1 VYKDQH
7 GDCNVPSAHTDGGS
21 PHDTFERLK
30 AYREEY
36 GKCHVPRPYND
47 GGSPHL
53 GMWVNRQRALYH
65 KGLLSPDRIDQLES
79 IGFMWK
85 LSLKDDEKW
94 ERVFQRLLVYKDQ
107 HGDCNVPSAHTDGES
122 PHLGIWVSQQRGK
135 YMLFTKTCGKVGYI
149 SQKRIDKLDSIGFV
163 WEVVRQ
169 DEYDAAWMAQFEDY
183 KAFQQKYNTTKAKI
197 LAKGSDDPITKS
209 GRWLINQI
217 VGYNRFM
224 ANKTSAITE
233 EKIKLLNST
242 GFTWS
247 LKSENHYEKWVHMY
261 FKLYIYYHYQH
272 NSTSVSEADGHNSM
286 FVKWTRQQ
294 KEDYKNGT
302 LTKLQIDLLNEL
314 DFDWN
319 LDPPPTWDDMY
330 EELVQYRIN
339 HGSTLINGYINRELR
354 RWTKQQRKDYLKGRL
369 DVDKIKKLEMLVFDW
384 NPKDSAFNA
393 MVDRL
398 ANFKKKYN
406 STVVPKVFDED
417 PPLGSFVFRQR
428 NIYGKNLSNV
438 DNENIDNDLLWS
450 IAYDLESTVIPA
462 DTHFARMKRLT
473 DLEFVWDVLES
484 QWMEMYQRLVAYNEV
499 HNTTLS
505 VERNPQDQDLRNW
518 ATHQR
523 IYQAHRKLS
532 ARRIALLN
540 DIDFVWDPL
549 DTNWN
554 EMFDRLVEFKIKN
567 NGSTMVR
574 EGYKEDPELARWVAT
589 QRRVKKQNGL
599 SPERIDRLDSIGF
612 VWAVR

>member
-1 VYKDQH
+1 LESIGFAWKIESEVLKARSRKDEVWESVFHRLVVYKEEH
-7 GDCNVPSAHTDGGS
+7 GDCNVPED
-21 PHDTFERLK
+21 
-30 AYREEY
+30 
-36 GKCHVPRPYND
+36 YND
-47 GGSPHL
+47 GGWPHL
-53 GMWVNRQRALYH
+53 GMWVGRQRSNYIQFS
-65 KGLLSPDRIDQLES
+65 KTSGNSGSMSQERIDRLNS
-79 IGFMWK
+79 I
-85 LSLKDDEKW
+85 
-94 ERVFQRLLVYKDQ
+94 V
-107 HGDCNVPSAHTDGES
+107 
-122 PHLGIWVSQQRGK
+122 
-135 YMLFTKTCGKVGYI
+135 
-149 SQKRIDKLDSIGFV
+149 FV
-163 WEVVRQ
+163 WELGRKHQ
-169 DEYDAAWMAQFEDY
+169 HDAAWMAQFEDY

-197 LAKGSDDPITKS
+197 LARGSDDPITKV
-209 GRWLINQI
+209 GTWLQTQI

-224 ANKTSAITE
+224 GNKTLAITE

-242 GFTWS
+242 GFSWS

-261 FKLYIYYHYQH
+261 FKLYIYHYQH

-330 EELVQYRIN
+330 EELVQYRIK
-339 HGSTLINGYINRELR
+339 HGSTLINGYINKELS
-354 RWTKQQRKDYLKGRL
+354 RWTKQQMKDYRKGRL

-398 ANFKKKYN
+398 AIFKKKYN
-406 STVVPKVFDED
+406 STLVPKAFDED
-417 PPLGSFVFRQR
+417 PPLGNFVFSQR

-484 QWMEMYQRLVAYNEV
+484 KWMEMYQRLVGYKEV

-505 VERNPQDQDLRNW
+505 VAGNPQDQDLKTW
-518 ATHQR
+518 ATYQRSHQDR
-523 IYQAHRKLS
+523 GKLS

-549 DTNWN
+549 ETNWN
-554 EMFDRLVEFKIKN
+554 EMFDRLVEYKREN
-567 NGSTMVR
+567 NGSTMVP
-574 EGYKEDPELARWVAT
+574 EGYKEDPELANWVNT
-589 QRRVKKQNGL
+589 QRRVKKQKGL
-599 SPERIDRLDSIGF
+599 SPERSDRLDSIGF
-612 VWAVR
+612 VWAFR